1 VFSYVR
7 QVAICESVRETI
19 KRAFAQSDDVKV
31 RLKANNITTTESV
44 LRAVSLLPSLDT
56 EEKLKDFMI
65 EHILNSLRLTA
76 IQREHLNLN
85 SRCTMGNSFPAVSTM
100 T

>member
-1 VFSYVR
+1 MFSYVK

-19 KRAFAQSDDVKV
+19 KRAFAQSDDVNV

-56 EEKLKDFMI
+56 EDKLKDFMI
-65 EHILNSLRLTA
+65 EHILSSLRLTP
-76 IQREHLNLN
+76 IQREHLGLN
-85 SRCTMGNSFPAVSTM
+85 S
-100 T
+100 

>member
-19 KRAFAQSDDVKV
+19 KRAFAQSDDVNV

-56 EEKLKDFMI
+56 EEKLKDFII
-65 EHILNSLRLTA
+65 EHILSSLRLTV
-76 IQREHLNLN
+76 IQREHLGLN
-85 SRCTMGNSFPAVSTM
+85 T
-100 T
+100 

>member
-1 VFSYVR
+1 MFSYVR

-19 KRAFAQSDDVKV
+19 KRAFAQSDDVNV

-65 EHILNSLRLTA
+65 EHILSSLRLTA
-76 IQREHLNLN
+76 IQREHLGLN
-85 SRCTMGNSFPAVSTM
+85 S
-100 T
+100 

>member
-1 VFSYVR
+1 MFSYVR

-19 KRAFAQSDDVKV
+19 KRAFAQSDDVNV

-56 EEKLKDFMI
+56 EEKLKDFI
-65 EHILNSLRLTA
+65 SEHILSNLRLTA
-76 IQREHLNLN
+76 IQREHLGLN
-85 SRCTMGNSFPAVSTM
+85 S
-100 T
+100 

>member
-19 KRAFAQSDDVKV
+19 KRAFAQSDDVNV

-56 EEKLKDFMI
+56 EEKLKDFII
-65 EHILNSLRLTA
+65 EHLLSSLRLTV
-76 IQREHLNLN
+76 IQREHLGLN
-85 SRCTMGNSFPAVSTM
+85 S
-100 T
+100 

>member
-1 VFSYVR
+1 MFSYVR

-19 KRAFAQSDDVKV
+19 KRAFAQSDDVNV

-56 EEKLKDFMI
+56 EEKLKDFII
-65 EHILNSLRLTA
+65 EHILSSLRLTP
-76 IQREHLNLN
+76 IQREHLGLN
-85 SRCTMGNSFPAVSTM
+85 S
-100 T
+100 

>member
-1 VFSYVR
+1 MFSYVK

-19 KRAFAQSDDVKV
+19 KRAFAQSDDVNV

-56 EEKLKDFMI
+56 EEKLKDFI
-65 EHILNSLRLTA
+65 SEHILSSLRLTP
-76 IQREHLNLN
+76 IQREHLGLN
-85 SRCTMGNSFPAVSTM
+85 S
-100 T
+100 